1 MDQPYITAM
10 KPTIEEVLVEE
21 GYISRQQLRRLRLF
35 HKKCPER
42 SVTELLTELGY
53 ADENRILM
61 CAAGREHLEVA
72 DLKKLTPD
80 PDVLSLIPAGFAV
93 RNRL

>member
-1 MDQPYITAM
+1 MGSVYHRIYLLNRYQYIITGRREQPVDQPYITAM
-10 KPTIEEVLVEE
+10 KPTIEEILVEE

-53 ADENRILM
+53 ADE
-61 CAAGREHLEVA
+61 
-72 DLKKLTPD
+72 P
-80 PDVLSLIPAGFAV
+80 GF
-93 RNRL
+93 